1 MINAALYKRGLR
13 RSALLL
19 AVLCAVTAMYIWII
33 ISMFQPETAKMLDEY
48 ARLMPELMAAV
59 GMTAGATTLIA
70 FMCSYLYGFI
80 LPVFPMLFCIVRANA
95 LIAGQVD
102 NCSMV
107 SLLAAPVKRRTIVLT
122 QLVVLLSG
130 ILILDVFSTVLEI
143 IGAEFYFPG
152 ELDVAALLLL
162 NIGLLFLHLFIGG
175 ICFLASCL
183 FSDAKRSL
191 GFGAGIPILMYVL
204 KMLSNLGGNAEN
216 AKYFTFFTLFD
227 PNGIVAGNSGAIT
240 GMIVLLIGAVILFT
254 AGIAVFC
261 RKDLNI

>member
-1 MINAALYKRGLR
+1 M
-13 RSALLL
+13 
-19 AVLCAVTAMYIWII
+19 
-33 ISMFQPETAKMLDEY
+33 ETILDEQPKP
-48 ARLMPELMAAV
+48 RRRAV
-59 GMTAGATTLIA
+59 A
-70 FMCSYLYGFI
+70 F
-80 LPVFPMLFCIVRANA
+80 
-95 LIAGQVD
+95 
-102 NCSMV
+102 
-107 SLLAAPVKRRTIVLT
+107 LLT
-122 QLVVLLSG
+122 
-130 ILILDVFSTVLEI
+130 
-143 IGAEFYFPG
+143 
-152 ELDVAALLLL
+152 
-162 NIGLLFLHLFIGG
+162 FLCFLAFGG